1 MLRTVA
7 KKVAWV
13 GRTASMVFGLALVL
27 ALVFGALSVAAAH
40 TGSAGLFH
48 LNHNNNVSTALTKLT
63 GNLTG
68 AVLTVDNNGTGPALS
83 LEVGTNR
90 PPMTVNS
97 PGKVANLNA
106 DRLDN
111 RDSTALPVTMKTNVV
126 GTGECQIAEV
136 LSNCAHVT
144 VKVPTGKQY
153 DVTVWSSFAAES
165 DSDSS
170 TQYCVHMESNGAT
183 GCQGA
188 DFIRLAADYPE
199 SAATSGEFLS
209 LPAGTYTFSTGITS
223 DSELVTGNLYNVH
236 TTVMVRDA
244 AAPGPSIN

>member
-97 PGKVANLNA
+97 PGKVSNLNA
-106 DRLDN
+106 
-111 RDSTALPVTMKTNVV
+111 
-126 GTGECQIAEV
+126 
-136 LSNCAHVT
+136 
-144 VKVPTGKQY
+144 
-153 DVTVWSSFAAES
+153 
-165 DSDSS
+165 
-170 TQYCVHMESNGAT
+170 
-183 GCQGA
+183 
-188 DFIRLAADYPE
+188 
-199 SAATSGEFLS
+199 
-209 LPAGTYTFSTGITS
+209 
-223 DSELVTGNLYNVH
+223 
-236 TTVMVRDA
+236 
-244 AAPGPSIN
+244 

>member
-27 ALVFGALSVAAAH
+27 ALVFGALSVAASH

-165 DSDSS
+165 DTTGS
-170 TQYCVHMESNGAT
+170 TQYCVHIESADGT
-183 GCQGA
+183 GCLRT
-188 DFIRLAADYPE
+188 DFIRFAVDYPE
-199 SAATSGEFLS
+199 SAATSGEVLS
-209 LPAGTYTFSTGITS
+209 LPAGTHTFSTGLLS

-244 AAPGPSIN
+244 AALGPSIN